1 MFRKVESHLKKRQSP
16 KSEIPYNV
24 FAFFRTRI
32 LGSMFKLYGIEN
44 VDTTWAAIESLVH
57 VISMVCNFF
66 KACSNNWMRTPLFIF
81 SCSPQ

>member
-16 KSEIPYNV
+16 KSKIPYNV

-44 VDTTWAAIESLVH
+44 VDTH
-57 VISMVCNFF
+57 G
-66 KACSNNWMRTPLFIF
+66 
-81 SCSPQ
+81 QQ